1 MSTTTAKEH
10 SLSINR
16 IIKAPRERVFAAW
29 TNPEDLMKWWG
40 PGISHATAVKVDP
53 REGGAFHVTMQ
64 TPDPEKPVAKI
75 NGIYR
80 EVTPPSK
87 LVFTWSWEHRPG
99 ETLVTVEFTEVQG
112 GTSLTLTHE
121 GFVDEEARDDH
132 NWGWNGALDK
142 LERRAESN
150 KGCAQEGQFN
160 WNELLTTDVEGAK
173 SFYTKLFGWE
183 TIPMPGGMPYTIL
196 KKDGGDVGGLMQS
209 PVPGA
214 PAQWVAYISVADTDQ
229 SAKSATS
236 FGAKIVVPPFDIP
249 KIGRIALLQ
258 DPQGATF
265 GLFQPIA
272 G

>member
-1 MSTTTAKEH
+1 MSTTTIDKEH

-16 IIKAPRERVFAAW
+16 FIKAPRERVFAAW
-29 TNPEDLMKWWG
+29 TNPEDIVKWWG
-40 PGISHATAVKVDP
+40 PGVSYAISAKVDP
-53 REGGAFHVTMQ
+53 RPGGAFHVTMQ
-64 TPDPEKPVAKI
+64 TTENGVMKI

-87 LVFTWSWEHRPG
+87 LVFTWSWESRPG

-121 GFVDEEARDDH
+121 GFVDAETRDNH

-142 LERRAESN
+142 LECRAEGNECSVPGN
-150 KGCAQEGQFN
+150 FN
-160 WNELLTTDVEGAK
+160 WNELLTTDVDGAK

-183 TIPMPGGMPYTIL
+183 TVPMPGGMPYTIL
-196 KKDGGDVGGLMQS
+196 KKDGGDVGGLMKS

-214 PAQWVAYISVADTDQ
+214 PAQWVAYVSVANTDK
-229 SAKSATS
+229 SAKSATAL
-236 FGAKIVVPPFDIP
+236 GAKIVVPPFDIP

-265 GLFQPIA
+265 GLFQPVA